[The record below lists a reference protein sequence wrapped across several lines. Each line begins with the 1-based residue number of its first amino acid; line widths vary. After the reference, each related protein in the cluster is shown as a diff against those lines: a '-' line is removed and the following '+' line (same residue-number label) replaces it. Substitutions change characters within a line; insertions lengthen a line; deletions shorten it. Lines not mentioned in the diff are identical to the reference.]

1 MSMRERV
8 RLKRKVVFIITLF
21 VTLLI
26 LGGCGGQQEK
36 PAAGEQKPLKKLLVG
51 YTPQAAVLTEIAQ
64 DQGYFKQEGVDV
76 EFAEFTSS
84 TDAYAALNSGKID
97 IGVSFG
103 TAGPLTVI
111 NNGAD
116 FVIIG
121 GQLSGGHPVV
131 ARPETA
137 AQIKSIQ
144 DYRGKTVATPRLYTP
159 DVVWRGAMYDAGID
173 LNKDVTVLEMKSP
186 IAVVEAVK
194 SGKADIGIANNVV
207 HAQAVAAGL
216 AVIGWSNDFYK
227 DHVCCRIIA
236 KKDAVDK
243 DPDTY
248 RSFLSALIRAEKF
261 LKEQPDQSV
270 SSVQKF
276 VKTDYEAT
284 KALVL
289 EPHQLYNADPN
300 RKGVLAMWEYMKRIG
315 YAQEKVDVSKR
326 INTELYRQALT
337 GLQKKYPNDP
347 FYSKQLEERYQA
359 QN

>member
-1 MSMRERV
+1 MKKIGLIMSA
-8 RLKRKVVFIITLF
+8 LFLIIMLT
-21 VTLLI
+21 I
-26 LGGCGGQQEK
+26 SGCGTSQPGK
-36 PAAGEQKPLKKLLVG
+36 PAVSGQKPLKKLLVG

-64 DQGYFKQEGVDV
+64 DQGYFKQEGVEV
-76 EFAEFTSS
+76 EFVEFTAS
-84 TDAYAALNSGKID
+84 TDAYAALSSGKID
-97 IGVSFG
+97 VGVSFG
-103 TAGPLTVI
+103 TAGPLAVI

-137 AQIKSIQ
+137 AAIKSMQ
-144 DYRGKTVATPRLYTP
+144 DYRGKTIATPRLYTP

-186 IAVVEAVK
+186 VAVVEAVK
-194 SGKADIGIANNVV
+194 SNKADIGIANNVV
-207 HAQAVAAGL
+207 AAQAKAAGL
-216 AVIGWSNDFYK
+216 AVIGWSNDFYT

-243 DPDTY
+243 DPDSY
-248 RSFLSALIRAEKF
+248 RAFLSALIRAEKF
-261 LKEQPDQSV
+261 RKEQPEQVV

-276 VKTDYEAT
+276 VKIDQEAT

-289 EPHQLYNADPN
+289 EPHQIYSADPN
-300 RKGVLAMWEYMKRIG
+300 RKGVIAMWEHMKHIG
-315 YAQEKVDVSKR
+315 YAQEKVDVSKH
-326 INTELYRQALT
+326 INTDLYRQALT
-337 GLQKKYPNDP
+337 ELQKKYPNDQ
-347 FYSKQLEERYQA
+347 FYTKELEERYKA

>member
-1 MSMRERV
+1 M
-8 RLKRKVVFIITLF
+8 LKRNKIRLIALS
-21 VTLLI
+21 LLTI
-26 LGGCGGQQEK
+26 LLLAGCGAQKGTSVDN
-36 PAAGEQKPLKKLLVG
+36 KPLKKLIVG

-64 DQGYFKQEGVDV
+64 EQGYFKQEGVEV
-76 EFAEFTSS
+76 EFVEFTSS

-121 GQLSGGHPVV
+121 GQLSGGHPVM
-131 ARPETA
+131 ARAETA
-137 AQIKSIQ
+137 AAIKSIQ
-144 DYRGKTVATPRLYTP
+144 DYRGKTIATPRLYTP

-194 SGKADIGIANNVV
+194 SNKADIGIANNVV
-207 HAQAVAAGL
+207 YAQAKAAGL
-216 AVIGWSNDFYK
+216 EVIGWSNDFYT
-227 DHVCCRIIA
+227 DHACCRIIA
-236 KKDAVDK
+236 RQSAVEQAPDA
-243 DPDTY
+243 Y
-248 RSFLSALIRAEKF
+248 RAFLRALIRAEKVR
-261 LKEQPDQSV
+261 KEQPEQV
-270 SSVQKF
+270 VASVQKF
-276 VKTDYEAT
+276 VKTDAEAT

-300 RKGVLAMWEYMKRIG
+300 RKGVLAMWEHMKRIG
-315 YAQEKVDVSKR
+315 YAQEKVDISKH

-337 GLQKKYPNDP
+337 ELQNRYPQDA
-347 FYSKQLEERYQA
+347 FYTQELEQRYNA

>member
-1 MSMRERV
+1 M
-8 RLKRKVVFIITLF
+8 KRSSLILF
-21 VTLLI
+21 AVCLIAMLI
-26 LGGCGGQQEK
+26 LGGCGAQQGTS
-36 PAAGEQKPLKKLLVG
+36 AGNNQKPLKKLVVG

-64 DQGYFKQEGVDV
+64 EQEYFKQEGVEV
-76 EFAEFTSS
+76 EFVEFTSS
-84 TDAYAALNSGKID
+84 TDAYAALSSGKID
-97 IGVSFG
+97 VGVSFG

-137 AQIKSIQ
+137 NKIKSIQ
-144 DYRGKTVATPRLYTP
+144 DYRGMTIASPRLYTP

-173 LNKDVTVLEMKSP
+173 LSKDVTVLEMKSP

-194 SGKADIGIANNVV
+194 SNKADIGIANNVV
-207 HAQAVAAGL
+207 YAQAKAAGL
-216 AVIGWSNDFYK
+216 EVIGWSNDFYT

-236 KKDAVDK
+236 KQAAVEK
-243 DPDTY
+243 DPDVY
-248 RSFLSALIRAEKF
+248 RAFLRALIRAEKVR
-261 LKEQPDQSV
+261 KEQPEQV
-270 SSVQKF
+270 VKSVQKF
-276 VKTDYEAT
+276 VNTDYEAT

-300 RKGVLAMWEYMKRIG
+300 RKGILAMWEHMKRIG
-315 YAQEKVDVSKR
+315 YLQEKVDITKH

-337 GLQKKYPNDP
+337 ELQKKNPQDS
-347 FYSKQLEERYQA
+347 FYTKELEERYNA